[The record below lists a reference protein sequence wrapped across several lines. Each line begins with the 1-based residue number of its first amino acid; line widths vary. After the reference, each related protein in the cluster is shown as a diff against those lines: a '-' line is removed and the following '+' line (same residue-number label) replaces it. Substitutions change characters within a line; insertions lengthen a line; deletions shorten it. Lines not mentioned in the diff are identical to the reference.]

1 MDEAVATEQRR
12 PSIAKMSVSFTSNA
26 DADPDC
32 ALDAFHRLPD
42 EIIEQIL
49 LATDPSGFA
58 SLILLNSKWRAI
70 SQRPHLYTHHLARC
84 PSYATSHSNTRVP
97 PADDQH
103 LPLLR
108 RRFAR
113 EVKRNLFE
121 AYLRPKQTL
130 IKLVSNSI
138 SSSSCPGGEGMQFG
152 SSPRGHRILAYNSSR
167 IHVMDV
173 RNRSV
178 RVERE
183 FKIQRRPV
191 AACISDDANTLA
203 VLSTELHVD
212 IYDLQSSPPYRK
224 QSLVLDNKS
233 HTISISSCGS
243 VLAAAHD
250 GGIEVSSLAASALS
264 ADKRAVKCDAVD
276 TLAFSQDGTQILGS
290 TVHSSPP
297 STVVLTAPY
306 YDPGSQMMV
315 DDNLSAMWTTS
326 ILFPNTS
333 RDCSHAILLPT
344 SDRGEPE
351 WTFTYDRS
359 FETFR
364 AVRLDDL
371 RNGTTYFTGPI
382 PKAMSHTKLLPCT
395 LPATTMQGELVSAGF
410 HGKEIWVYGVPEDLD
425 AMPEPL
431 PLPAGR
437 DSSVNVPG
445 LGTQNNTQSIPSRRA
460 SIRGHDAESDRVPQW
475 QILCDKLRN
484 NLVAGFKLTEIDGVN
499 SVRWVGQFGDSS
511 CKERLVVTAT
521 GVTTGPRLL
530 TEEENMDFVDGGRIA
545 LLDFDY
551 ALDNG
556 DVTEIT
562 IEVGTD
568 NAEPLTE
575 ERRDLATEVAIVRR
589 RTVAQKRV
597 GGGGRGNSCSVNSS
611 IGSGGENNTN
621 NALLRAA
628 TAAAAR
634 AHLPPLSGHDDD
646 NDPLVPRII
655 GQHPVSHSN
664 GLARPDAEDDEDL
677 LASIE
682 EQEAM
687 DAPYAHSSPRSQ
699 TTLRRA
705 ATAAAVSR
713 QLNPRTADG
722 RPIEYR
728 RADGRAEHPHESDAD
743 GWVPPPPPYQK
754 EDPGDLPAFL
764 RGPPVAPLSETEVSQ
779 LTSVNGPGKNATDA
793 PLPASTPSVHSV
805 DMDDMY
811 DVSPQASP
819 RIPFSRLVDTWT
831 SSHAGQSV
839 TRPCSRGHAPV
850 NSPGAGVSLNTA
862 SASASASDPDPAS
875 SAPVSNSRPA
885 AAAPASRPAAS
896 VLKLDIPAP
905 SSSSRR
911 DFISAADTSE
921 AVIGRFSHAQTWPRQ
936 AQAAPPADYA
946 LRQQKQQQQQQHQH
960 QQQQNQQQH
969 QQQHP
974 QPQQQLFDGAYP
986 QTAPPSDTTSRDAA
1000 TAAFFPVP
1008 SSTQIA
1014 SLNKRISQGNPR
1026 RLSGNILN
1034 AQLWM
1039 DPGQS
1044 ASAGRRPSEAQVSDS
1059 DRPLIISTPTGVSG
1073 SNDDASRRCFVAQT
1087 ETPILSPIPRRP
1099 RGNFLGP
1106 GGTAQQLENIY
1117 GSQPAP
1123 APVYPNHMRS
1133 SAPLPMWMRTPSNA
1147 SRRTVNSMTRHHS
1160 RAELSATK
1168 NIKDARCKGRK
1179 MKKTKKTDQ
1188 QNLAGDG
1195 SGWVDVSTPS
1205 QPKANS
1211 KCAIM

>member
-1 MDEAVATEQRR
+1 MDKKTVVTDQRR
-12 PSIAKMSVSFTSNA
+12 PSIAKMSINLTFNA
-26 DADPDC
+26 DADADAEASRSADC
-32 ALDAFHRLPD
+32 DPHAFRRLPD

-49 LATDPSGFA
+49 LAADPSGFA

-70 SQRPHLYTHHLARC
+70 SQRPHLYAHHLARC
-84 PSYATSHSNTRVP
+84 PSYATSHSITRIP
-97 PADDQH
+97 PADDEH

-108 RRFAR
+108 RLFAH

-152 SSPRGHRILAYNSSR
+152 SSSRGHRVLAYNSSR
-167 IHVMDV
+167 IYVMDV
-173 RNRSV
+173 RSRSV

-191 AACISDDANTLA
+191 SACITDDANILA
-203 VLSTELHVD
+203 VLSTELQVD
-212 IYDLQSSPPYRK
+212 IYDLESSPPSRK
-224 QSLVLDNKS
+224 HSLILDNS
-233 HTISISSCGS
+233 SQTIAISPCGT
-243 VLAAAHD
+243 VLAAAYD

-264 ADKRAVKCDAVD
+264 AEKRAVKCDAVD

-297 STVVLTAPY
+297 NTVVLTAPY

-315 DDNLSAMWTTS
+315 DDNLCAMWTTS

-351 WTFTYDRS
+351 WTLTYDRS

-382 PKAMSHTKLLPCT
+382 PKVVSQTKLLPCT

-410 HGKEIWVYGVPEDLD
+410 QGKEIWVYGVPEDLD
-425 AMPEPL
+425 AVPEP
-431 PLPAGR
+431 PSASR
-437 DSSVNVPG
+437 DSSVNVSG
-445 LGTQNNTQSIPSRRA
+445 LGRQNSTRSIPSRRA
-460 SIRGHDAESDRVPQW
+460 STRGRDVETDRVPQW

-484 NLVAGFKLTEIDGVN
+484 NMVAGFKVTEIDGVS
-499 SVRWVGQFGDSS
+499 SVGWVGQFGDSS

-530 TEEENMDFVDGGRIA
+530 ADEEDISFVDGGRIA

-551 ALDNG
+551 GLDNG
-556 DVTEIT
+556 DVTEVT
-562 IEVGTD
+562 IEVGSD

-589 RTVAQKRV
+589 RTVAQKR
-597 GGGGRGNSCSVNSS
+597 GGGGGGSNSG
-611 IGSGGENNTN
+611 ILGSGGENNTS

-634 AHLPPLSGHDDD
+634 AHLPPLPGHGDD

-655 GQHPVSHSN
+655 GQHPISH
-664 GLARPDAEDDEDL
+664 PDSLVGPQAEDDEE
-677 LASIE
+677 LASFE

-705 ATAAAVSR
+705 ATAAAVNR

-728 RADGRAEHPHESDAD
+728 RADGRADHPHESDAD
-743 GWVPPPPPYQK
+743 NWVPPPPPYQK
-754 EDPGDLPAFL
+754 EDPGDMPAFL
-764 RGPPVAPLSETEVSQ
+764 RGPSVAPLLATEVSE
-779 LTSVNGPGKNATDA
+779 LANLDKPKTNATSATNAADA
-793 PLPASTPSVHSV
+793 RHPRSTPSVHSV

-819 RIPFSRLVDTWT
+819 QIPFSRLVDRCT
-831 SSHAGQSV
+831 SFDAAQPGP
-839 TRPCSRGHAPV
+839 RPCSRDHLSADNLAAGS
-850 NSPGAGVSLNTA
+850 SPNTHA
-862 SASASASDPDPAS
+862 SASASA
-875 SAPVSNSRPA
+875 APISGSRA
-885 AAAPASRPAAS
+885 AAAPGSHPAAPI
-896 VLKLDIPAP
+896 LELDIP
-905 SSSSRR
+905 SSLSSMSLYPTLAGTTSAMAEPADRR
-911 DFISAADTSE
+911 LFN
-921 AVIGRFSHAQTWPRQ
+921 AQTWSRQ
-936 AQAAPPADYA
+936 AQTAPTAPTAPRVS
-946 LRQQKQQQQQQHQH
+946 RQQE
-960 QQQQNQQQH
+960 NS
-969 QQQHP
+969 
-974 QPQQQLFDGAYP
+974 DGGYP
-986 QTAPPSDTTSRDAA
+986 RTAPESNTTSDDAA
-1000 TAAFFPVP
+1000 TAGFVPVP

-1026 RLSGNILN
+1026 RLSGNVIN

-1039 DPGQS
+1039 DPRQS
-1044 ASAGRRPSEAQVSDS
+1044 ASITTSSQQSYSEGPAPRRPPEAAQVSDS

-1073 SNDDASRRCFVAQT
+1073 SNDDAPRRFPIAKS

-1099 RGNFLGP
+1099 RGRFSSS
-1106 GGTAQQLENIY
+1106 GGTAQQLESIY

-1123 APVYPNHMRS
+1123 ASLHPHMNVN
-1133 SAPLPMWMRTPSNA
+1133 APLPMWMRTPSNS
-1147 SRRTVNSMTRHHS
+1147 SRRTANSIDRHDGQTA
-1160 RAELSATK
+1160 RSAAK
-1168 NIKDARCKGRK
+1168 NIKEARMKGWK
-1179 MKKTKKTDQ
+1179 MKKKTNRTSEQ
-1188 QNLAGDG
+1188 PSAGAG
-1195 SGWVDVSTPS
+1195 SASGWVEVPTPS
-1205 QPKANS
+1205 HSKTGS